1 MKGISNSMYNSNDFN
16 VLIIFFNNLDRFKS
30 VFEMVKKA
38 RPKNLFLYQDGPR
51 NDLDTQKITE
61 IRNYIDASIDWECNV
76 YKKYQEKNFGCDPSE
91 YISQK
96 WAFSIVDKCIVLE
109 DDDVPSISF
118 FQFCWDLLLKYENDS
133 RISIICG
140 MNNLDT
146 FNEETNKDYFFTS
159 SGCIWGWASWRR
171 VIDSWDPKYTW
182 LDNPEK
188 LKAIRSY
195 FNSSKQFYAFLKLSK
210 KRRNSGIEYYETIL
224 GVSQM
229 LNHQLNIV
237 PTHNLISNI
246 GITGGVHTSNNSN
259 TIPKKMRA
267 LYYKK
272 TFELSFP
279 LKHPD
284 VIFDNLEYKT
294 KVQSMLHLNFFEK
307 IVLKIKKRI
316 L

>member
-1 MKGISNSMYNSNDFN
+1 MHKSNDYN
-16 VLIIFFNNLDRFKS
+16 VLLIFFNNLIRFKA
-30 VFEMVKKA
+30 VFEVIKKA
-38 RPKNLFLYQDGPR
+38 RPANLFLYQDGPR
-51 NDLDTQKITE
+51 NETDLENIIKIRE
-61 IRNYIDASIDWECNV
+61 YIDASIDWECNV
-76 YKKYQEKNFGCDPSE
+76 HKKYQEKNFGCDPSE

-109 DDDVPSISF
+109 DDDVPSMSF
-118 FQFCWDLLLKYENDS
+118 FRFCWDLLIKYENDE

-146 FNEETNKDYFFTS
+146 FNEETGKDYFFTS

-171 VIDSWDPKYTW
+171 VINSWDSKYSW

-188 LKAIRSY
+188 LKAIRP
-195 FNSSKQFYAFLKLSK
+195 FFASSKKYNQFLKLSK
-210 KRRNSGIEYYETIL
+210 KRRESGKEYYETIL

-246 GITGGVHTSNNSN
+246 GITGGVHTTNNSN
-259 TIPKKMRA
+259 TIPKKMRN

-272 TFELSFP
+272 TFEIQFP

-284 VIFDNLEYKT
+284 VIYDNLDYK
-294 KVQSMLHLNFFEK
+294 KRVQAMISLNLYEK
-307 IVLKIKKRI
+307 IILKLKKI

>member
-1 MKGISNSMYNSNDFN
+1 MANNSVCKSNDYN
-16 VLIIFFNNLDRFKS
+16 VLFIFFNNIERFVS
-30 VFEMVKKA
+30 VFEMIRKA

-51 NDLDTQKITE
+51 NNSDLKKIIE

-76 YKKYQEKNFGCDPSE
+76 YKKYQDKNYGCDPSE

-96 WAFSIVDKCIVLE
+96 WAFSMVDKCIVLE
-109 DDDVPSISF
+109 DDDVPSLSF
-118 FQFCWDLLLKYENDS
+118 FQFCWDLLLKYENDT

-140 MNNLDT
+140 MNNLDV
-146 FNEETNKDYFFTS
+146 FNDDSKKDYFFTS

-171 VIDSWDPKYTW
+171 VIDSWDPNYTW
-182 LDNPEK
+182 LDDAEK

-195 FNSSKQFYAFLKLSK
+195 YKNSKQFNAFLKLAK
-210 KRRNSGIEYYETIL
+210 KRRKSGIEYYETIL

-246 GITGGVHTSNNSN
+246 GITGGVHTSSNKN
-259 TIPKKMRA
+259 TIPKKMRT

-272 TFELSFP
+272 TYELSFP
-279 LKHPD
+279 LNHPD
-284 VIFDNLEYKT
+284 VVFDNLEYKA
-294 KVQSMLHLNFFEK
+294 KVQSMLRLNFIEK
-307 IVLKIKKRI
+307 IVLKIKRI
-316 L
+316 LFK